1 MAEAPCASPLNHPEV
16 TEVLFYSAIS
26 ATLWLYL
33 FFVDRIQA
41 FTNIF
46 GIGLFYNL
54 INEVSTKVDRSAWHF
69 TAASR
74 RGLIIFQSNKTEFLR
89 YYLRNALSCANKA
102 KQNRAFASVT
112 YKIRC
117 ADFPVRAERVGVV
130 TTLS

>member
-33 FFVDRIQA
+33 FFVDRIQS

-89 YYLRNALSCANKA
+89 YNLRNAYKVLIKRSKTALL
-102 KQNRAFASVT
+102 RALPIKFAVH
-112 YKIRC
+112 I
-117 ADFPVRAERVGVV
+117 FP
-130 TTLS
+130 